1 MSRTGAARALLA
13 CVVLMATDAFTL
25 VPLASRSP
33 IIARSMPFPPVRMAA
48 DADDKAAA
56 VKAAKKAKVEAATAA
71 KAAKAAEAA
80 DAVDEKEE
88 TPEEK
93 AAREAAEKAKAEA
106 EAKAKAEAEAK
117 AKAEAERAELEAAR
131 AAERKAEAV
140 KKAGA
145 AVKTAGKQFGY
156 PQQQYILRWTEGAI
170 EVGDDNWAALTEEVP
185 DLCDHIGLA
194 KALLERKDAKCVAM
208 VKALDQ
214 LQRALTGKL
223 EIPAADLVP
232 VSITIKNRPQGLV
245 AQSYARE
252 RSAAREARASNRPNP
267 LGATSWEGGRLW

>member
-33 IIARSMPFPPVRMAA
+33 IIARSMPFPPVLMAA

-56 VKAAKKAKVEAATAA
+56 VKAAKAAKAKTAKA
-71 KAAKAAEAA
+71 KAAKAPEAA
-80 DAVDEKEE
+80 DAVDEPEE

-145 AVKTAGKQFGY
+145 AVKMAGKQFGY

-214 LQRALTGKL
+214 LQKALTGKL

-252 RSAAREARASNRPNP
+252 RQAAREARASNRPNP

>member
-1 MSRTGAARALLA
+1 
-13 CVVLMATDAFTL
+13 MATDAFTL

-33 IIARSMPFPPVRMAA
+33 IIARSMPFPPVLMAA

-56 VKAAKKAKVEAATAA
+56 VKAAKAA
-71 KAAKAAEAA
+71 KAKTAKAPEAA
-80 DAVDEKEE
+80 DAVDEPEE

-106 EAKAKAEAEAK
+106 EAKAKAEAE
-117 AKAEAERAELEAAR
+117 RAELEAAR
-131 AAERKAEAV
+131 AAERKAAEV

-156 PQQQYILRWTEGAI
+156 PQQEYILRWTEGAI

-252 RSAAREARASNRPNP
+252 RQAAREARASNRPNP